1 MDIRGVLLDSSVLD
15 ESASLEK
22 LLVRLG
28 YSNLHVVRTPSRVPS
43 LALPLGSRDVVQFSL
58 EMSSV
63 LLRCSV

>member
-1 MDIRGVLLDSSVLD
+1 MGIRGVLLDSSVLD

-28 YSNLHVVRTPSRVPS
+28 YSNLHVVRTPSLALA
-43 LALPLGSRDVVQFSL
+43 LALPLPLPLASRDVQFSL

-63 LLRCSV
+63 L